1 MYRIRFHGR
10 GGQGMKTAAHILGT
24 AFFREGFQVQDAPRY
39 GAERRG
45 APIFAYVRA
54 SPTTIYERGI
64 IHRPDLV
71 IVADSSLLSIP
82 TAGVLSGV
90 TEQTVLLVNGR
101 EELKF
106 WEEKLDFPG
115 TLLMLHSE
123 EALEVPVEDPLEQ
136 RFVGVSCVGA
146 AVRLLGVPSPK
157 ALEQAIGEEVG
168 HLGVEVVQTNLEKAR
183 QGYESMASHEG
194 SVVES
199 AGSPVRGYRS
209 PDWVDLP
216 FEEARTSA
224 PAIHAEATSLNVKTG
239 LWRTMRPVLDYN
251 ICHRCWWVCRTYCPD
266 GTIEVSEEGYP
277 QFDYDYCKGCMICL
291 TQCPWQAI
299 RAVPEVEETVKPAEM
314 VEV

>member
-1 MYRIRFHGR
+1 MYLIRFHGR

-54 SPTTIYERGI
+54 SATAVYERGI

-71 IVADSSLLSIP
+71 IVADSSLLAIP

-90 TEQTVLLVNGR
+90 TDQTVLLINGR
-101 EELKF
+101 EGPKF

-115 TLLMLHSE
+115 TLQMLHPE
-123 EALEVPVEDPLEQ
+123 EVLETPVVDPLEQ
-136 RFVGVSCVGA
+136 RFVGVRCVGA
-146 AVRLLGVPSPK
+146 AVRLLGVISTK
-157 ALEQAIGEEVG
+157 ALEEAILEEVG
-168 HLGVEVVQTNLEKAR
+168 HLGVDVVQTNLEKAR
-183 QGYESMASHEG
+183 QGYESMATYEG

-199 AGSPVRGYRS
+199 GGSPVRGYRN

-239 LWRTMRPVLDYN
+239 LWRTMRPVLDHN

-291 TQCPWQAI
+291 TECPWHAI
-299 RAVPEVEETVKPAEM
+299 YAVPEAEETVELAEM
-314 VEV
+314 VQA